1 VAPEPHETLQLYISV
16 TSNVVSTM
24 IVIEQGELGTNCKF
38 QYLVYFISKM
48 LIDSKTLYFHIMKVV
63 YALLI
68 MSRELPHYF

>member
-1 VAPEPHETLQLYISV
+1 
-16 TSNVVSTM
+16 M

-68 MSRELPHYF
+68 TSRELPHYF